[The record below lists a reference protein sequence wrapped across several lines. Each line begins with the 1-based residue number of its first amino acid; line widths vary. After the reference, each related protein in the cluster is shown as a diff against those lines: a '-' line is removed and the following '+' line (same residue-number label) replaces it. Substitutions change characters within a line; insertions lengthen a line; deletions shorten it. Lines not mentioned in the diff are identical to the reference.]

1 VARRLLRAAA
11 RTCPRLHVRKDRD
24 ALHDFR
30 VSLRRLR
37 TALRFYRPFLAG
49 RVQKADLRALKRIA
63 SSTGAG
69 RDAEVQIAHLKAFET
84 ALAASRRHAVAWLR
98 SRIASQAD
106 PVGIMEAKRAFLSLE
121 TRLRPSLM
129 KRPTLAESAQ
139 ESRGPSFGRATG
151 DMLLSAASR
160 LQRDLAAVRSAHDS
174 KRAHRAR
181 ISGKR
186 LRYLLEPLTGRSSA
200 WSRALKQLKGL
211 QDVLGEL
218 HDMHVLSQQ
227 IASAAEQHAVE
238 IVRRRLAAAAAP
250 RALRRRA
257 KDPVPGLVL
266 LARRVRRRELAL
278 FRGLGRSWGEVRKA
292 RFFGSLFSLAEGIR

>member
-1 VARRLLRAAA
+1 VVRRLLRAAA
-11 RTCPRLHVRKDRD
+11 GTCPRLHNRKDRE

-37 TALRFYRPFLAG
+37 TALRFYRPFLDG
-49 RVQKADLRALKRIA
+49 RAAKADLRALKRIA
-63 SSTGAG
+63 ASTGAG
-69 RDAEVQIAHLKAFET
+69 RDAEVQLSHLKGFE
-84 ALAASRRHAVAWLR
+84 AAMAASRRHSIAWLR

-106 PVGIMEAKRAFLSLE
+106 PAAIPGSKRAFLSLE
-121 TRLRPSLM
+121 ARLRPNLLR
-129 KRPTLAESAQ
+129 RPTLAESAQ

-160 LQRDLAAVRSAHDS
+160 LQRDLAAVRSAHDV

-186 LRYLLEPLTGRSSA
+186 LRYLLEPLSGRSSA

-218 HDMHVLSQQ
+218 HDMHVLSHR
-227 IASAAEQHAVE
+227 IASAAEQHAVD
-238 IVRRRLAAAAAP
+238 IVRRRLASSTPP
-250 RALRRRA
+250 RAISRRGT
-257 KDPVPGLVL
+257 DPVPGLVL

-278 FRGLGRSWGEVRKA
+278 FRRLGRSWGEVRKA